1 MAEEIYPPIMVLVHT
16 FEFYDNIWHLTLTHS
31 FYGNTVEEA
40 TQTLNAHRTTDSFFD
55 NSFSGTFNY
64 KGKVLTLK
72 NSKILVYEN
81 GIFIKEI

>member
-1 MAEEIYPPIMVLVHT
+1 MAEEQYPPIMTVIHS
-16 FEFYDNIWHLTLTHS
+16 FEFYDNVWHLILSHS
-31 FYGNTVEEA
+31 FYGNTVDEA
-40 TQTLNAHRTTDSFFD
+40 MSVLNAHRTTDTFFD

-81 GIFIKEI
+81 GVFIKEI